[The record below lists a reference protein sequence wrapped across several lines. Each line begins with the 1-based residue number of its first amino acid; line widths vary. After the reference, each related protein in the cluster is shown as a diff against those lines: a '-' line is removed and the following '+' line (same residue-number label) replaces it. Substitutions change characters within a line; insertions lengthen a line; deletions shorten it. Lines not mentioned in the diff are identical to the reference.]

1 MPGRVSH
8 KPSRWPETSRRCFT
22 DLVFS
27 IVLLFESTG
36 ASLEMTPTTTIAQS
50 DVACPEHCRCLLPQR
65 HTSCLDA
72 RLSEVPQN
80 VPSNTSQL
88 DLQGNQL
95 RTLPTNAF
103 ENLSVLKSLHLIDCE
118 LSIVKPGA
126 FNGLSQ
132 LTYLYLQNNSLK
144 SLPIGLFDGLVSV
157 TYLYLDYN
165 QLDSICSG
173 IFSPMKKLTG
183 LYIRYNHLTWLADH
197 TFQGLTS
204 LQWLYLSDNSVS
216 NISKDAFHGLQA
228 LRRLTLDGNN
238 LTTPPSNAIR
248 VLDNLNLLRLSRNPV
263 PSLKNNWLARGV
275 RSLTHLNLDEM
286 GLTSLGVRAFARL
299 RRLRVLTLRNNR
311 LTSLRSILSLK
322 SLATVGLSGNPWLCD
337 CRLIELWTWLVSRAY
352 GTPGEVICRN
362 PPALKGTYLAL
373 TKLQILTCP
382 AFENE
387 TAATEISHFNEAS
400 TLHQT
405 TGGPRA
411 TVTSR
416 TQGWKSINHT
426 TSQRLWRLTL
436 PTLPAHTTDVH
447 ASAVYA
453 ISLHSSS
460 QNKCMRTEAV
470 ETLEPCRSSEI
481 QHVRVD
487 VYPRSVKLEWESLS
501 PDPWAAF
508 QVYVTE
514 GEKHTNMEVQRGLT
528 HLEVS
533 NLIPAT
539 MYTLCIIPFSD
550 QIRKCLY
557 PASSQCQTV
566 FTDREYSHFPNAAAA
581 LLGLLLFFLLVLTLV
596 LCRRRC
602 LHAVQFQRHFDED
615 SLTMEHSAVHSPD
628 VEVIGEEY
636 TVRMEDSKNVF
647 TQVDKASVFK

>member
-508 QVYVTE
+508 QAWTVDDC
-514 GEKHTNMEVQRGLT
+514 VQPC
-528 HLEVS
+528 V
-533 NLIPAT
+533 
-539 MYTLCIIPFSD
+539 
-550 QIRKCLY
+550 
-557 PASSQCQTV
+557 
-566 FTDREYSHFPNAAAA
+566 
-581 LLGLLLFFLLVLTLV
+581 
-596 LCRRRC
+596 
-602 LHAVQFQRHFDED
+602 
-615 SLTMEHSAVHSPD
+615 
-628 VEVIGEEY
+628 
-636 TVRMEDSKNVF
+636 
-647 TQVDKASVFK
+647 